1 MFHQLFIATVAAIAL
16 VQAVD
21 VCAWTNTLNCDGTAV
36 CCLKFGVNQCCGN
49 IQQGFGFSISY
60 SNLPGPVS
68 DGQAWTSINC
78 RAGAII
84 TQQIG
89 TGNKCWV
96 GAGTKANSM
105 AWTHAASKR
114 SAPASEC
121 AAPDVL
127 KFTDIGV
134 QKAVRM
140 PSTDGALKEMIEFV
154 KANNFT
160 ALAAYTPA

>member
-1 MFHQLFIATVAAIAL
+1 MGLQSAASILGSTSVAETSSKVSDSPFPTAT
-16 VQAVD
+16 
-21 VCAWTNTLNCDGTAV
+21 
-36 CCLKFGVNQCCGN
+36 
-49 IQQGFGFSISY
+49 SR
-60 SNLPGPVS
+60 PVS

-89 TGNKCWV
+89 PGNKCWV

-127 KFTDIGV
+127 KFTDNGL
-134 QKAVRM
+134 QKAVRI